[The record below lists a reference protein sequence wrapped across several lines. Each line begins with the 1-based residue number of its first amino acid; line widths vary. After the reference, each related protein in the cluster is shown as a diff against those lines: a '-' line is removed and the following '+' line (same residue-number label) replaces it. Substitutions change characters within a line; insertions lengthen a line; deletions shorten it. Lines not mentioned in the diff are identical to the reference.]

1 MDALHV
7 PEWDDFTGCVN
18 GTDTA
23 VAQFLRNE
31 GLSAFNGGEELALT
45 AIRAVLSWWDDLD
58 PIVRSA
64 ISFSG
69 PALSTPA
76 KMRLGTI
83 VAEAGGVTSAGL
95 VAADIAVGMG
105 VFLGVLLPRFDAEA
119 TLAAIE
125 EHHADIAYFVP
136 TMYRSVPRIRAT
148 LPRSFS
154 RAMTI
159 RPLKSTYPSKF

>member
-7 PEWDDFTGCVN
+7 PEWDDFTGCVD
-18 GTDTA
+18 GTDAA

-69 PALSTPA
+69 PALSTVA

-105 VFLGVLLPRFDAEA
+105 LFLGVLLPRFDIEVLAGA
-119 TLAAIE
+119 TAHCL
-125 EHHADIAYFVP
+125 
-136 TMYRSVPRIRAT
+136 
-148 LPRSFS
+148 
-154 RAMTI
+154 
-159 RPLKSTYPSKF
+159 